1 MTILLFVYV
10 GSSLI
15 LAGISLPLI
24 AERIKPNP
32 WYGFRVSQ
40 TLEDPRVW
48 YATNKYFARRLLVVA
63 IVDAITAIGLYFIPQ
78 FSVDAYALVCLG
90 VFVLVSS
97 FAIGQS
103 WRYMKNISS

>member
-1 MTILLFVYV
+1 MTILLCFYV

-40 TLEDPRVW
+40 TLGDPKVW
-48 YATNKYFARRLLVVA
+48 YATNKYFAWRLLVVA
-63 IVDAITAIGLYFIPQ
+63 IVDIITAIGLCFIPQ
-78 FSVDAYALVCLG
+78 ISVDVYALVCLG
-90 VFVLVSS
+90 VFVLVFSI
-97 FAIGQS
+97 AIGQS
-103 WRYMKNISS
+103 WRYMQDLTS